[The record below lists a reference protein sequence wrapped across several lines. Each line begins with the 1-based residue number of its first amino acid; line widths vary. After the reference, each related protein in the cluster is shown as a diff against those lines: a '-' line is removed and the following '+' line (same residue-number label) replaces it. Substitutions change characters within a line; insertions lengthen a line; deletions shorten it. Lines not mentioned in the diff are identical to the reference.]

1 MNSTHYIMPP
11 TDGSAV
17 EESNARLLYISCAQ
31 FSQEWNSTLHTHSC
45 AELFFVTGGRGRFQ
59 LQEESFPVSV
69 GDLLVVNATVPHTEL
84 SQAGTPMEY
93 TVLGVD
99 GLEILADTEGF
110 AKLHLDSG
118 WEEIMWCLRLITQEA
133 RGGQAGYQTVCN
145 HLLHVILLRLLRRDG
160 LSLASDTPER
170 KISKEC
176 SLVRRYIDNH
186 FKENLTLDQ
195 LADVAHMNKYYL
207 VHAFRREYN
216 VSPISYLIARRTQE
230 SRFLLSNTDHTLSQ
244 IAQILGFSSP
254 SYFSQSFRRMEG
266 ISPLEYRKS
275 FRRVGEREKSDK

>member
-1 MNSTHYIMPP
+1 MCIRDS
-11 TDGSAV
+11 
-17 EESNARLLYISCAQ
+17 
-31 FSQEWNSTLHTHSC
+31 SC
-45 AELFFVTGGRGRFQ
+45 AELFFVTGGKGRFQ
-59 LQEESFPVSV
+59 LQEDSFPVSV

-84 SQAGTPMEY
+84 SQAGSPMEY

-99 GLEILADTEGF
+99 GLEILAETEGF
-110 AKLHLDSG
+110 DQLHLDSG

>member
-1 MNSTHYIMPP
+1 MHSTHYIMPSS
-11 TDGSAV
+11 DHAAV
-17 EESNARLLYISCAQ
+17 EESSAKLLYVSYAQ
-31 FSQEWNSTLHTHSC
+31 YSQEWNSTLHTHSC
-45 AELFFVTGGRGRFQ
+45 AELFFVTGGRGRFR
-59 LQEESFPVSV
+59 LQEESFSVAV
-69 GDLLVVNATVPHTEL
+69 GDLIVVNANVPHTEL
-84 SQAGTPMEY
+84 SQEGSPMEY

-99 GLEILADTEGF
+99 GLEVLGDTGGF
-110 AKLHLDSG
+110 ALLHFDAG
-118 WEEIMWCLRLITQEA
+118 WEEIQWCLRLITQEA
-133 RGGQAGYQTVCN
+133 RLGQSGYQDFCQ
-145 HLLHVILLRLLRRDG
+145 HLLYAMLIRLQRRDG
-160 LSLASDTPER
+160 FSLTSDEPER

-216 VSPISYLIARRTQE
+216 VSPISYLISRRTQE

-254 SYFSQSFRRMEG
+254 SYFSQSFRRIEG
-266 ISPLEYRKS
+266 ISPQEYRKLS
-275 FRRVGEREKSDK
+275 RLAAENDKPNR